1 MNIEN
6 KIRTEI
12 TKAVKTGD
20 TVARDVLRLVLGEM
34 QLVSNGK
41 EITDSL
47 AQTVIKKTVKSNNE
61 TLKLAEKEETQ
72 AALKK
77 EISVL
82 EQFLPQTMTEEES
95 RIFINS
101 LSLDFSNAKS
111 VGQKIGMIFKSGV
124 YKNLNK
130 TIDAGILNKILSE

>member
-34 QLVSNGK
+34 QLASNGK

-47 AQTVIKKTVKSNNE
+47 VQTVIKKTIKS
-61 TLKLAEKEETQ
+61 
-72 AALKK
+72 
-77 EISVL
+77 
-82 EQFLPQTMTEEES
+82 
-95 RIFINS
+95 
-101 LSLDFSNAKS
+101 
-111 VGQKIGMIFKSGV
+111 
-124 YKNLNK
+124 
-130 TIDAGILNKILSE
+130 TI